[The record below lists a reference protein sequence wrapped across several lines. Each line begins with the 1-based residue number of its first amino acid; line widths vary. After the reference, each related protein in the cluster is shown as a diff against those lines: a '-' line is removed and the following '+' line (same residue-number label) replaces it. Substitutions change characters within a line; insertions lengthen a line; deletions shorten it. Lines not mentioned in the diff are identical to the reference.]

1 MRSIVLLVSFAAAA
15 QAADCPVPGEKI
27 HWIADYCMAQIG
39 TDDEIPA
46 MDCIMEHDKKKYAD
60 DCAAKRHYKR
70 ELCQVVKPGEV
81 ERCMSDPQFMGRTVR
96 NGGVGG

>member
-1 MRSIVLLVSFAAAA
+1 MTLAFVLLLTGLAR
-15 QAADCPVPGEKI
+15 AADCPVPGDKV
-27 HWIADYCMAQIG
+27 HWIADYCMAQLQ

-46 MDCIMEHDKKKYAD
+46 MACIGEELKMAPAD

-70 ELCQVVKPGEV
+70 ELCRLVREVDV
-81 ERCMSDPQFMGRTVR
+81 ERCVADPAFMGRTVR